1 MIFIIMAKTL
11 LLKNLSDLL
20 VEQGR
25 KYGEMINLSTGK
37 KIGDEI
43 GSLDFTDVFRVNKR
57 VSKNLKVSE
66 TGQSI
71 ADAATTQLGKPY
83 SWGDETPEDGFDCS
97 GLVFWAYSQAGIN
110 LPTRTA
116 QTLQKAA
123 KVIDENDV
131 LPGDMIFFDIG
142 PRVDGADHI
151 GLVHS
156 IENGKINMI
165 HAESTKTGT
174 IITKDILNGYYGGK
188 LMNFGRIE

>member
-25 KYGEMINLSTGK
+25 KYGEMINLSTGQ
-37 KIGDEI
+37 KIEDEI
-43 GSLDFTDVFRVNKR
+43 GSLDFTDVLSVNKR
-57 VSKNLKVSE
+57 VSKNLKVSK

>member
-1 MIFIIMAKTL
+1 MIFIIMSKTL

-37 KIGDEI
+37 KIEDEI
-43 GSLDFTDVFRVNKR
+43 GSLDFTDVLNVTKR

-66 TGQSI
+66 TGQAI
-71 ADAATTQLGKPY
+71 VDAAITQLGKPY

-97 GLVFWAYSQAGIN
+97 GLICWSYNQAGISI
-110 LPTRTA
+110 PRGTA
-116 QTLQKAA
+116 QTLQNAA
-123 KVIDENDV
+123 KVIDENEV
-131 LPGDMIFFDIG
+131 IPGDMIFFDIG

-156 IENGKINMI
+156 IEDGKINMI
-165 HAESTKTGT
+165 HAESTKTGVV
-174 IITKDILNGYYGGK
+174 ITKDILNGYYGGK
-188 LMNFGRIE
+188 IMNFGRIE